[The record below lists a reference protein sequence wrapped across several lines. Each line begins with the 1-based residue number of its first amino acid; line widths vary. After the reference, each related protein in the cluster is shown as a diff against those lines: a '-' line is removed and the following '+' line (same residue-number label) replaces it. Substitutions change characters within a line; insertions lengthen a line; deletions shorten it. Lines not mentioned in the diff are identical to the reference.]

1 MSMDTALIRQRF
13 SAASASYDAEAEA
26 QQHIAA
32 HLWALAAPHI
42 ATGAA
47 VLEVGAGTGLLTR
60 LILEA
65 QPRSLT
71 VNDLYI
77 SPQVHELAQEFAEAS
92 GQEHPG
98 QKLPGKEHPAREYP
112 DREQPGSIQ
121 CREGDA
127 EHLDFGGPF
136 DAVLSASTVQWF
148 ADIPAFFARC
158 AGVLPKGGLLAFSS
172 FLPGNLQEV
181 AELTG
186 VGLTYG
192 STAQLQGQL
201 ASHFDLLAMEQGD
214 VTLHFASPRHVLLH
228 LRHTGVTG
236 IRSVVWGKNSYKDF
250 VARYTARYGN
260 EQGVRLT
267 YRPVYVLAK
276 SKGLLCG

>member
-1 MSMDTALIRQRF
+1 MDTALIRQRF

-32 HLWALAAPHI
+32 RLWALAAPHV
-42 ATGAA
+42 TSGAD
-47 VLEVGAGTGLLTR
+47 VLEIGAGTGLLTR

-77 SPQVHELAQEFAEAS
+77 SPQVEGLAQQFS
-92 GQEHPG
+92 G
-98 QKLPGKEHPAREYP
+98 RV
-112 DREQPGSIQ
+112 Q

-127 EHLDFGGPF
+127 EHLEFGGPF

-148 ADIPAFFARC
+148 ADIPAFFARG

-186 VGLTYG
+186 VGLSYA
-192 STAQLQGQL
+192 SAAELQGQL
-201 ASHFDLLAMEQGD
+201 APHFDLLAMEQGD

-260 EQGVRLT
+260 AQGVRLT

-276 SKGLLCG
+276 SKGIPCGKP

>member
-1 MSMDTALIRQRF
+1 MDTALIRQRF

-32 HLWALAAPHI
+32 RLWALAAPHI
-42 ATGAA
+42 TSGAA
-47 VLEVGAGTGLLTR
+47 VLEIGAGTGLLTR

-71 VNDLYI
+71 ANDLYI
-77 SPQVHELAQEFAEAS
+77 SPQVKELAQQFS
-92 GQEHPG
+92 G
-98 QKLPGKEHPAREYP
+98 RV
-112 DREQPGSIQ
+112 Q

-127 EHLDFGGPF
+127 EHLEFGGPF

-158 AGVLPKGGLLAFSS
+158 AGLLPKGGLLAFSS

-181 AELTG
+181 AALTG
-186 VGLTYG
+186 VGLTYA
-192 STAQLQGQL
+192 SAAELQGQL
-201 ASHFDLLAMEQGD
+201 APNFDLLAVEQGD

-260 EQGVRLT
+260 AQGVRLT

-276 SKGLLCG
+276 SKGMPCGKP

>member
-1 MSMDTALIRQRF
+1 MDTALIRQRF

-32 HLWALAAPHI
+32 RLWALAAPHVPS
-42 ATGAA
+42 GAD
-47 VLEVGAGTGLLTR
+47 VLEIGAGTGLLTR

-71 VNDLYI
+71 VNDLYL
-77 SPQVHELAQEFAEAS
+77 SPQVQELAQQFS
-92 GQEHPG
+92 G
-98 QKLPGKEHPAREYP
+98 RV
-112 DREQPGSIQ
+112 Q
-121 CREGDA
+121 CRVGDA
-127 EHLDFGGPF
+127 EHLEFGGPF

-181 AELTG
+181 AALTG
-186 VGLTYG
+186 VGLTYA
-192 STAQLQGQL
+192 SAAELQGQL
-201 ASHFDLLAMEQGD
+201 APNFDLLAVEQGD

-236 IRSVVWGKNSYKDF
+236 IRSVVWGKNSYKEF

-260 EQGVRLT
+260 GHGVRLT

-276 SKGLLCG
+276 SKGMPCGKP

>member
-1 MSMDTALIRQRF
+1 MDTALIRQRF
-13 SAASASYDAEAEA
+13 SAASASYDAEAQA
-26 QQHIAA
+26 QQHIATR
-32 HLWALAAPHI
+32 LWALAAPHI

-47 VLEVGAGTGLLTR
+47 VLEIGAGTGLLTR
-60 LILEA
+60 LVLDA

-77 SPQVHELAQEFAEAS
+77 SPQVQELVQALAQKN
-92 GQEHPG
+92 PG
-98 QKLPGKEHPAREYP
+98 RV
-112 DREQPGSIQ
+112 Q

-186 VGLTYG
+186 VGLAYC
-192 STAQLQGQL
+192 SAAELQGHL
-201 ASHFDLLAMEQGD
+201 ARHFDLLAVEQGD
-214 VTLHFASPRHVLLH
+214 ITLHFASPRDVLLH

-267 YRPVYVLAK
+267 YRPVYVVAA
-276 SKGLLCG
+276 SKG

>member
-1 MSMDTALIRQRF
+1 MDTALIRQRF

-32 HLWALAAPHI
+32 RLWALAAPHVPS
-42 ATGAA
+42 GAD
-47 VLEVGAGTGLLTR
+47 VLEIGAGTGLLTR

-71 VNDLYI
+71 VNDLYL
-77 SPQVHELAQEFAEAS
+77 SPQVEGLAQQFS
-92 GQEHPG
+92 G
-98 QKLPGKEHPAREYP
+98 RV
-112 DREQPGSIQ
+112 Q

-127 EHLDFGGPF
+127 EHLEFGGPF

-148 ADIPAFFARC
+148 ADNPAFFARC
-158 AGVLPKGGLLAFSS
+158 AKVLPKGGLLAFSS

-186 VGLTYG
+186 VGLSYA
-192 STAQLQGQL
+192 SAAELQGQL
-201 ASHFDLLAMEQGD
+201 APHFDLLAMEQGD

-250 VARYTARYGN
+250 VARYIARYGN

-276 SKGLLCG
+276 CKGLLCGKP

>member
-32 HLWALAAPHI
+32 RLWALAAPHVPS
-42 ATGAA
+42 GAD
-47 VLEVGAGTGLLTR
+47 VLEIGAGTGLLTR

-71 VNDLYI
+71 VNDLYL
-77 SPQVHELAQEFAEAS
+77 SPQVQELAQQFS
-92 GQEHPG
+92 G
-98 QKLPGKEHPAREYP
+98 RV
-112 DREQPGSIQ
+112 Q

-127 EHLDFGGPF
+127 EHLEFGGPF

-158 AGVLPKGGLLAFSS
+158 AGLLPKGGLLAFSS

-181 AELTG
+181 AALTG
-186 VGLTYG
+186 VGLTYA
-192 STAQLQGQL
+192 SAAELQGQL
-201 ASHFDLLAMEQGD
+201 APNFDLLAVEQGD

-260 EQGVRLT
+260 AQGVRLT

-276 SKGLLCG
+276 SKEMPCGKP

>member
-1 MSMDTALIRQRF
+1 MDTALIRQRF

-32 HLWALAAPHI
+32 RLWALAAPHVPS
-42 ATGAA
+42 GADGR
-47 VLEVGAGTGLLTR
+47 ERGAGTGLLTR

-71 VNDLYI
+71 VNDLYL
-77 SPQVHELAQEFAEAS
+77 SPQVQELAQQFS
-92 GQEHPG
+92 G
-98 QKLPGKEHPAREYP
+98 RV
-112 DREQPGSIQ
+112 Q

-127 EHLDFGGPF
+127 EHLEFGGPF

-181 AELTG
+181 AALTG
-186 VGLTYG
+186 VGLTYA
-192 STAQLQGQL
+192 SAAELQGQL
-201 ASHFDLLAMEQGD
+201 APNFDLLAVEQGD

-260 EQGVRLT
+260 AQGVRLT

-276 SKGLLCG
+276 SKGMPCGKP

>member
-1 MSMDTALIRQRF
+1 MDTALIRQRF

-32 HLWALAAPHI
+32 RLWALAAPHI
-42 ATGAA
+42 TSGAA
-47 VLEVGAGTGLLTR
+47 VLEIGAGTGLLTR

-77 SPQVHELAQEFAEAS
+77 SPQVQELARQFS
-92 GQEHPG
+92 G
-98 QKLPGKEHPAREYP
+98 RV
-112 DREQPGSIQ
+112 Q

-127 EHLDFGGPF
+127 EHLEFGGSF

-158 AGVLPKGGLLAFSS
+158 ARVLPKGGLLAFSS

-186 VGLTYG
+186 VGLSYA
-192 STAQLQGQL
+192 SAAELQGQL
-201 ASHFDLLAMEQGD
+201 APHFDLLAMEQGD

-236 IRSVVWGKNSYKDF
+236 IRSVVWGKNSYKEF

-260 EQGVRLT
+260 GQGVRLT

-276 SKGLLCG
+276 SKGMPCGKP

>member
-1 MSMDTALIRQRF
+1 MDTALIRQRF
-13 SAASASYDAEAEA
+13 SAASASYDAEVEA

-32 HLWALAAPHI
+32 RFWALAAPHVPS
-42 ATGAA
+42 GAD
-47 VLEVGAGTGLLTR
+47 VLEIGAGTGLLTR

-71 VNDLYI
+71 VNDLYL
-77 SPQVHELAQEFAEAS
+77 SPQVQELAQQFS
-92 GQEHPG
+92 G
-98 QKLPGKEHPAREYP
+98 RV
-112 DREQPGSIQ
+112 Q
-121 CREGDA
+121 CRVGDA
-127 EHLDFGGPF
+127 EHLEFGGPF

-186 VGLTYG
+186 VGLTYA
-192 STAQLQGQL
+192 SAAELQGQL
-201 ASHFDLLAMEQGD
+201 APNFDLLAVEQGD

-260 EQGVRLT
+260 AQGVRLT

-276 SKGLLCG
+276 SKGIPCGKP

>member
-1 MSMDTALIRQRF
+1 MDTALIRQRF

-32 HLWALAAPHI
+32 RLWALAAPHVPS
-42 ATGAA
+42 GAD
-47 VLEVGAGTGLLTR
+47 VLEIGAGTGLLTR

-71 VNDLYI
+71 VNDLYL
-77 SPQVHELAQEFAEAS
+77 SPQVQELAQQFS
-92 GQEHPG
+92 G
-98 QKLPGKEHPAREYP
+98 RV
-112 DREQPGSIQ
+112 Q
-121 CREGDA
+121 CRVGDA
-127 EHLDFGGPF
+127 EHLEFGGPF

-181 AELTG
+181 AALTG
-186 VGLTYG
+186 VGLTYA
-192 STAQLQGQL
+192 SAAELQGQL
-201 ASHFDLLAMEQGD
+201 APNFDLLAVEQGD

-260 EQGVRLT
+260 AQGVRLT

-276 SKGLLCG
+276 SKGMPCGKP

>member
-1 MSMDTALIRQRF
+1 MDTALIRQRF

-32 HLWALAAPHI
+32 RLWALAAPHV
-42 ATGAA
+42 TSGAD
-47 VLEVGAGTGLLTR
+47 VLEIGAGTGLLTR

-77 SPQVHELAQEFAEAS
+77 SPQVEGLAQQFS
-92 GQEHPG
+92 G
-98 QKLPGKEHPAREYP
+98 RV
-112 DREQPGSIQ
+112 Q

-127 EHLDFGGPF
+127 EHLEFGGPF

-186 VGLTYG
+186 VGLSY
-192 STAQLQGQL
+192 ARAAELQGQL
-201 ASHFDLLAMEQGD
+201 APHFELVAMEQGD

-236 IRSVVWGKNSYKDF
+236 IRSVVWGKNSYKEF

-260 EQGVRLT
+260 AQGVRLT

-276 SKGLLCG
+276 SKGIPCG

>member
-42 ATGAA
+42 APGAT

-65 QPRSLT
+65 QPSSLT

-77 SPQVHELAQEFAEAS
+77 SPQVHELAKDCAEAS

-98 QKLPGKEHPAREYP
+98 QELSDKEHPGRE
-112 DREQPGSIQ
+112 RPGRVRY
-121 CREGDA
+121 CEGDA

-192 STAQLQGQL
+192 SAAQLQGQL
-201 ASHFDLLAMEQGD
+201 APHFDLLAMEQGD

-276 SKGLLCG
+276 SKGLLCGKP

>member
-13 SAASASYDAEAEA
+13 SAASASYDAEAQA

-32 HLWALAAPHI
+32 RLWALAAPHI

-77 SPQVHELAQEFAEAS
+77 SPQVHELANGFAQELADTSA
-92 GQEHPG
+92 QERPG
-98 QKLPGKEHPAREYP
+98 Q
-112 DREQPGSIQ
+112 EQPGRDRFGRVQ
-121 CREGDA
+121 CLEGDA

-192 STAQLQGQL
+192 SAAQLQGQL
-201 ASHFDLLAMEQGD
+201 APHFDLLAMEQGD

-260 EQGVRLT
+260 GQGVRLT

-276 SKGLLCG
+276 SKGLLCGKP

>member
-1 MSMDTALIRQRF
+1 MDTALIRQRF

-32 HLWALAAPHI
+32 RLWALAAPHVPS
-42 ATGAA
+42 GAD
-47 VLEVGAGTGLLTR
+47 VLEIGAGTGLLTR

-71 VNDLYI
+71 VNDLYL
-77 SPQVHELAQEFAEAS
+77 SPQVQELAQQFS
-92 GQEHPG
+92 G
-98 QKLPGKEHPAREYP
+98 RV
-112 DREQPGSIQ
+112 Q

-127 EHLDFGGPF
+127 EHLEFGGPF

-158 AGVLPKGGLLAFSS
+158 AGLLPKGGLLAFSS

-181 AELTG
+181 AALTG
-186 VGLTYG
+186 VGLTYA
-192 STAQLQGQL
+192 SAAELQGQL
-201 ASHFDLLAMEQGD
+201 APNFDLLAVEQGD

-260 EQGVRLT
+260 AQGVRLT

-276 SKGLLCG
+276 SKEMPCGKP

>member
-1 MSMDTALIRQRF
+1 MDTALIRQRF

-32 HLWALAAPHI
+32 RLWALAAPHVPS
-42 ATGAA
+42 GAD
-47 VLEVGAGTGLLTR
+47 VLEIGAGTGLLTR

-71 VNDLYI
+71 VNDLYL
-77 SPQVHELAQEFAEAS
+77 SPQVQELAQQFS
-92 GQEHPG
+92 G
-98 QKLPGKEHPAREYP
+98 RV
-112 DREQPGSIQ
+112 Q
-121 CREGDA
+121 CRVGDA
-127 EHLDFGGPF
+127 EHLEFGGPF

-186 VGLTYG
+186 VGLAYA
-192 STAQLQGQL
+192 TAAELQSCL
-201 ASHFDLLAMEQGD
+201 APHFDLLAMEQGD

-236 IRSVVWGKNSYKDF
+236 IRSVVWGKNSYKDL

-260 EQGVRLT
+260 AQGVRLT

-276 SKGLLCG
+276 SKGMPCGKP

>member
-1 MSMDTALIRQRF
+1 MDTALIRQRF

-32 HLWALAAPHI
+32 RLWALAAPHL
-42 ATGAA
+42 AAGAD
-47 VLEVGAGTGLLTR
+47 VLEIGAGTGLLTR

-71 VNDLYI
+71 VNDLYL
-77 SPQVHELAQEFAEAS
+77 SPQVQELAHQFS
-92 GQEHPG
+92 G
-98 QKLPGKEHPAREYP
+98 RV
-112 DREQPGSIQ
+112 Q

-127 EHLDFGGPF
+127 EHLEFGGPF

-158 AGVLPKGGLLAFSS
+158 AGLLPKGGLLAFSS

-181 AELTG
+181 AALTG
-186 VGLTYG
+186 VGLTYA
-192 STAQLQGQL
+192 SAAELQGQL
-201 ASHFDLLAMEQGD
+201 APNFDLLAVEQGD

-260 EQGVRLT
+260 AQGVRLT

-276 SKGLLCG
+276 SKGMPCGKP

>member
-1 MSMDTALIRQRF
+1 MDTALIRQRF

-32 HLWALAAPHI
+32 RLWALAAPHV
-42 ATGAA
+42 TSGAD
-47 VLEVGAGTGLLTR
+47 VLEIGAGTGLLTR

-77 SPQVHELAQEFAEAS
+77 SPQVEGLAQQFS
-92 GQEHPG
+92 G
-98 QKLPGKEHPAREYP
+98 RV
-112 DREQPGSIQ
+112 Q

-127 EHLDFGGPF
+127 EHLEFGGPF

-186 VGLTYG
+186 VGLSY
-192 STAQLQGQL
+192 ARAAELQGQL
-201 ASHFDLLAMEQGD
+201 APHFELVAMEQGD

-236 IRSVVWGKNSYKDF
+236 IRSVVWGKNSYKEL

-260 EQGVRLT
+260 AQGVRLT

-276 SKGLLCG
+276 SKGIPCG

>member
-32 HLWALAAPHI
+32 RLWALAAPHVPS
-42 ATGAA
+42 GAD
-47 VLEVGAGTGLLTR
+47 VLEIGAGTGLLTR

-71 VNDLYI
+71 VNDLYL
-77 SPQVHELAQEFAEAS
+77 SPQVQELAQQFS
-92 GQEHPG
+92 G
-98 QKLPGKEHPAREYP
+98 RV
-112 DREQPGSIQ
+112 Q

-127 EHLDFGGPF
+127 EHLEFGGPF

-158 AGVLPKGGLLAFSS
+158 AGLLPKGGLLAFSS

-181 AELTG
+181 AALTG
-186 VGLTYG
+186 VGLTYA
-192 STAQLQGQL
+192 SAAELQGQL
-201 ASHFDLLAMEQGD
+201 APNFDLLAVEQGD

-260 EQGVRLT
+260 AQGVRLT

-276 SKGLLCG
+276 SKGMPCGKP

>member
-1 MSMDTALIRQRF
+1 MDTALIRQRF

-32 HLWALAAPHI
+32 RLWALAAPHVPS
-42 ATGAA
+42 GAD
-47 VLEVGAGTGLLTR
+47 VLEIGAGTGLLTR

-71 VNDLYI
+71 VNDLYL
-77 SPQVHELAQEFAEAS
+77 SPQVQELAQQFS
-92 GQEHPG
+92 G
-98 QKLPGKEHPAREYP
+98 RV
-112 DREQPGSIQ
+112 Q

-127 EHLDFGGPF
+127 EHLEFGGPF

-148 ADIPAFFARC
+148 ADIQVFFSRC
-158 AGVLPKGGLLAFSS
+158 AGLLPKGGLLAFSS

-186 VGLTYG
+186 VGLSYA
-192 STAQLQGQL
+192 SAAELQGQL
-201 ASHFDLLAMEQGD
+201 APHFDLLALEQGD

-236 IRSVVWGKNSYKDF
+236 IRSVVWGKNSYKEF

-260 EQGVRLT
+260 GLGVRLT

-276 SKGLLCG
+276 SKGMPCGKP

>member
-26 QQHIAA
+26 QQHIANR
-32 HLWALAAPHI
+32 LWALAAPHI
-42 ATGAA
+42 GPEGT
-47 VLEVGAGTGLLTR
+47 VLEIGAGTGLLTR
-60 LILEA
+60 HILDA

-77 SPQVHELAQEFAEAS
+77 SPQVQALV
-92 GQEHPG
+92 
-98 QKLPGKEHPAREYP
+98 REYP
-112 DREQPGSIQ
+112 GRVQ
-121 CREGDA
+121 CVEGDA
-127 EHLDFGGPF
+127 EQQDFAGPF

-148 ADIPAFFARC
+148 ADIPAFFSRC
-158 AGVLPKGGLLAFSS
+158 VKVLPKGGLLAISS

-192 STAQLQGQL
+192 SAAELQGQL
-201 ASHFDLLAMEQGD
+201 AHHFELLAMEQGD

-250 VARYTARYGN
+250 VTRYTARYGDG
-260 EQGVRLT
+260 QGVRLT

-276 SKGLLCG
+276 SKGLPCGKP

>member
-32 HLWALAAPHI
+32 RLWQLAAPHL

-47 VLEVGAGTGLLTR
+47 VLEIGAGTGLLTQR
-60 LILEA
+60 ILDA

-77 SPQVHELAQEFAEAS
+77 SPQVRALAKELAEAS
-92 GQEHPG
+92 ALEHPG
-98 QKLPGKEHPAREYP
+98 RV
-112 DREQPGSIQ
+112 Q
-121 CREGDA
+121 CLEGDA
-127 EHLDFGGPF
+127 EHLKFGGPF

-148 ADIPAFFARC
+148 ADIPGFFARC
-158 AGVLPKGGLLAFSS
+158 AEVLPKGGLLAFSS

-186 VGLTYG
+186 VSLPYC
-192 STAQLQGQL
+192 SAAELQGHL
-201 ASHFDLLAMEQGD
+201 ARHFGLLAMEQGD
-214 VTLHFASPRHVLLH
+214 VTLHFASPRDVLLH

-250 VARYTARYGN
+250 VARYTSRYGN

-267 YRPVYVLAK
+267 YRPVYVVAA
-276 SKGLLCG
+276 SKG

>member
-1 MSMDTALIRQRF
+1 MLSGFWQQDGKFLPPHTANNIDHAQCVSAYLCQFLQYKIADKLVFSKLKEKLGGQMRF
-13 SAASASYDAEAEA
+13 MISGSAK
-26 QQHIAA
+26 
-32 HLWALAAPHI
+32 L
-42 ATGAA
+42 
-47 VLEVGAGTGLLTR
+47 
-60 LILEA
+60 
-65 QPRSLT
+65 
-71 VNDLYI
+71 
-77 SPQVHELAQEFAEAS
+77 SPQVQELAQQFS
-92 GQEHPG
+92 G
-98 QKLPGKEHPAREYP
+98 RV
-112 DREQPGSIQ
+112 Q
-121 CREGDA
+121 CRVGDA
-127 EHLDFGGPF
+127 EHLEFGGPF

-192 STAQLQGQL
+192 SAAQLQGQL
-201 ASHFDLLAMEQGD
+201 APHFELLAMEQSD
-214 VTLHFASPRHVLLH
+214 ITLRFASPRHVLLH

-276 SKGLLCG
+276 SKGMPCGKP

>member
-1 MSMDTALIRQRF
+1 MDTALIRQRF

-32 HLWALAAPHI
+32 RLWALAAPHVPS
-42 ATGAA
+42 GAD
-47 VLEVGAGTGLLTR
+47 VLEIGAGTGLLTR

-71 VNDLYI
+71 VNDLYL
-77 SPQVHELAQEFAEAS
+77 SPQVQELAQQFS
-92 GQEHPG
+92 G
-98 QKLPGKEHPAREYP
+98 RV
-112 DREQPGSIQ
+112 Q
-121 CREGDA
+121 CRVGDA
-127 EHLDFGGPF
+127 EHLEFGGPF

-181 AELTG
+181 AALTG
-186 VGLTYG
+186 VGLTYA
-192 STAQLQGQL
+192 SAAELQGQL
-201 ASHFDLLAMEQGD
+201 APNFDLLAVEQGD

-260 EQGVRLT
+260 AQGVRLT

-276 SKGLLCG
+276 SKGIPCGKP

>member
-1 MSMDTALIRQRF
+1 MDTALIRQRF

-32 HLWALAAPHI
+32 RLWALAAPHVPS
-42 ATGAA
+42 GAD
-47 VLEVGAGTGLLTR
+47 VLEIGAGTGLLTR

-71 VNDLYI
+71 VNDLYL
-77 SPQVHELAQEFAEAS
+77 SPQVQELAQQFS
-92 GQEHPG
+92 G
-98 QKLPGKEHPAREYP
+98 RV
-112 DREQPGSIQ
+112 Q

-127 EHLDFGGPF
+127 EHLEFGGPF

-181 AELTG
+181 AALTG
-186 VGLTYG
+186 VGLTYA
-192 STAQLQGQL
+192 SAAELQGQL
-201 ASHFDLLAMEQGD
+201 APNFDLLAVEQGD

-260 EQGVRLT
+260 AQGVRLT

-276 SKGLLCG
+276 SKGIPCGKP

>member
-1 MSMDTALIRQRF
+1 MDTALIRQRF
-13 SAASASYDAEAEA
+13 SAPSASYDAEAEA

-32 HLWALAAPHI
+32 RLWALAAPHVPS
-42 ATGAA
+42 GAD
-47 VLEVGAGTGLLTR
+47 VLEIGAGTGLLTR

-71 VNDLYI
+71 VNDLYL
-77 SPQVHELAQEFAEAS
+77 SPQVQELAQQFS
-92 GQEHPG
+92 G
-98 QKLPGKEHPAREYP
+98 RV
-112 DREQPGSIQ
+112 Q

-127 EHLDFGGPF
+127 EQLAFGKSY

-148 ADIPAFFARC
+148 ADLPGFFARC
-158 AGVLPKGGLLAFSS
+158 AQMLPRGGLLAFSS

-192 STAQLQGQL
+192 SAAQLQGQL
-201 ASHFDLLAMEQGD
+201 APHFELLAMEQSD
-214 VTLHFASPRHVLLH
+214 ITLRFASPRHVLLH

-276 SKGLLCG
+276 CKGLLCGKP

>member
-1 MSMDTALIRQRF
+1 MDTALIRQRF

-32 HLWALAAPHI
+32 RLWALAAPHVPS
-42 ATGAA
+42 GAD
-47 VLEVGAGTGLLTR
+47 VLEIGAGTGLLTR

-71 VNDLYI
+71 VNDLYL
-77 SPQVHELAQEFAEAS
+77 SPQVQELAQQFS
-92 GQEHPG
+92 G
-98 QKLPGKEHPAREYP
+98 RV
-112 DREQPGSIQ
+112 Q
-121 CREGDA
+121 CRVGDA
-127 EHLDFGGPF
+127 EHLEFGGPF

-181 AELTG
+181 ADLTG
-186 VGLTYG
+186 VGLTYA
-192 STAQLQGQL
+192 SAAELQGQL
-201 ASHFDLLAMEQGD
+201 APNFDLLAVEQGD

-236 IRSVVWGKNSYKDF
+236 IRSVVWGKNSYKEF

-260 EQGVRLT
+260 GQGVRLT

-276 SKGLLCG
+276 SKGIPCGKP

>member
-1 MSMDTALIRQRF
+1 MNMDTALIRQRF
-13 SAASASYDAEAEA
+13 CAASANYDAEAQA

-32 HLWALAAPHI
+32 RLWALAAPHL
-42 ATGAA
+42 AGGAD
-47 VLEVGAGTGLLTR
+47 VLEIGAGTGLLTR
-60 LILEA
+60 LILNA

-71 VNDLYI
+71 LNDLYI
-77 SPQVHELAQEFAEAS
+77 SPQLEALAQEL
-92 GQEHPG
+92 GQALG
-98 QKLPGKEHPAREYP
+98 
-112 DREQPGSIQ
+112 REQSGTVL

-127 EHLDFGGPF
+127 EQLAFGKSY

-148 ADIPAFFARC
+148 ADLPGFFARC
-158 AGVLPKGGLLAFSS
+158 GQMLPRGGLLAFSS

-181 AELTG
+181 ADLTG
-186 VGLTYG
+186 VGLNYC
-192 STAQLQGQL
+192 TAAELQAKL
-201 ASHFDLLAMEQGD
+201 ARHFDLLAMEQGE
-214 VTLHFASPRHVLLH
+214 VLLHFATPRDVLLH

-267 YRPVYVLAK
+267 YRPVYVVAA
-276 SKGLLCG
+276 SKG